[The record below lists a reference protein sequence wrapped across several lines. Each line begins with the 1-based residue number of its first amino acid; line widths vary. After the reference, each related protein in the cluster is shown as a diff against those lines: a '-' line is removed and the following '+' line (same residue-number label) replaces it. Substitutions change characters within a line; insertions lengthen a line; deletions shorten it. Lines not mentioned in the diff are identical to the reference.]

1 MEITIGSMRTE
12 EELVKNTYSAVSE
25 QRKEVSGERTEPQ
38 NMKAQQETSYD
49 RVSTD
54 GDTLSIS
61 EAGKA
66 VSLGQDNK
74 SVKIETEDGAVI
86 QKEAEEDG
94 QDSNVPV
101 VNLSTYTETE
111 LKQMYLDGDITRTEY
126 DEEISSRG

>member
-25 QRKEVSGERTEPQ
+25 QSKEASGERTELQ
-38 NMKAQQETSYD
+38 NRKAQQETSYD

-74 SVKIETEDGAVI
+74 SVRIETEDGAVI